1 MSYKTKSGG
10 ALKDVSIKSSI
21 MTGYFSHFGNIDS
34 DGDMMMPGSFSKSI
48 NERGIDGKNQIWFL
62 FGHDWSKLLSKPT
75 ILKEDSNG
83 LYYEAY
89 VNPDLTYAKDVLI
102 LAKEGHLNE
111 HSFGFN
117 YIPSKIEKIEN
128 DDGTK
133 YNEIHEVK
141 LYEGSIVPL
150 GANSETPFLGFKSCK
165 TKDSKVHY
173 LVKEINKVQKMLKV
187 GNLTDDSYLILEMQL
202 NQIKEMLN
210 TLEPEPATPKV
221 DTQKEYLLKLLE
233 NGI

>member
-10 ALKDVSIKSSI
+10 TLKDVSVKNST

-48 NERGIDGKNQIWFL
+48 KERGIDGKNQIWFL
-62 FGHDWSKLLSKPT
+62 FGHDWNKLLSKPT
-75 ILKEDSNG
+75 VLKEDSFG
-83 LYYEAY
+83 LYYEAT

-102 LAKEGHLNE
+102 LAEEGHLNE

-117 YIPSKIEKIEN
+117 YIPDKITEKEN
-128 DDGTK
+128 

-141 LYEGSIVPL
+141 LYEGSIVSL

-165 TKDSKVHY
+165 TQISKAHY

-187 GNLTDDSYLILEMQL
+187 GNLTDDSYLVLEMQL

-210 TLEPEPATPKV
+210 NLEPEPATLKK
-221 DTQKEYLLKLLE
+221 DNNREYLLKLIKNE
-233 NGI
+233 KGI